1 MRDSRFSLLDYSFMP
16 SEKLLIIVQLQSFIT
31 SILGEW
37 YTANFLLLSDYIA
50 RLQGKRTIFLTDDS
64 SDHKILFFCKVLK
77 MDTENNQIVFCC
89 SLARPTVAF
98 CKTNLLAQRD
108 WFFQLVETAAWE
120 KNLPRERSREKIDKE
135 RVSMRL

>member
-1 MRDSRFSLLDYSFMP
+1 MTMIYCQFSSTIGLNCA
-16 SEKLLIIVQLQSFIT
+16 V
-31 SILGEW
+31 
-37 YTANFLLLSDYIA
+37 A
-50 RLQGKRTIFLTDDS
+50 RQTIFLTDDS

-108 WFFQLVETAAWE
+108 WFFQLVETAA
-120 KNLPRERSREKIDKE
+120 
-135 RVSMRL
+135 